1 MYRVPMQMVSWR
13 KTRWTVWILHD
24 WDFFDTQVHEGWW
37 GDLNVQNGRIPSWWR
52 VHENYWMSSD
62 RSVQRGA
69 TAWGVSGLKKE
80 TTRKRQMAK
89 SDNFA
94 QIDLD
99 KLIWSSMISVGVSVS
114 NLQLLLI
121 SCFAA
126 GIAAFRIRA
135 FSSDC
140 AHSIH
145 LPWRWLP
152 KASRK

>member
-1 MYRVPMQMVSWR
+1 MIFFVYVYIYMQTVYMYRVPMQMVSWR
-13 KTRWTVWILHD
+13 KTRWTVWILHN

-37 GDLNVQNGRIPSWWR
+37 GDLNVKNGRIPSWWR

-94 QIDLD
+94 QIDLEKID
-99 KLIWSSMISVGVSVS
+99 LVKHDFCWSLGFKPPTPIDFMFCSRH
-114 NLQLLLI
+114 
-121 SCFAA
+121 C
-126 GIAAFRIRA
+126 GIPHK
-135 FSSDC
+135 S
-140 AHSIH
+140 
-145 LPWRWLP
+145 L
-152 KASRK
+152 